1 MWFWIRMLT
10 LYTIESLLDV
20 FSFDF
25 NQIHI
30 ANLQFEPNEKQ
41 KKNRY
46 SKFQW
51 WLYTLCVFFMH
62 SGVYSKKKIG
72 LKINK
77 NTSKIHQTKSLTYLK
92 CLNWYREEG
101 KYKKATHTHTQHN
114 ASIAKTIIQFNKDIS
129 SRSYQNK
136 TCLLWLFAAFTNRS
150 KHFIIRL
157 CFSLQHHSRARYSNT
172 LTKRSK
178 NVSLSF
184 YLWSLDYVKSITVYL
199 VDSGSFFPDSVIIS
213 NSVDARKRMAV
224 GHYFGNKGFGRRH
237 FNWSFIIRKRDYLT
251 PIERCTTLGFFP
263 SRSLELK
270 KSKK

>member
-41 KKNRY
+41 KKIATPN
-46 SKFQW
+46 SNGDCI
-51 WLYTLCVFFMH
+51 LCVCFLCIA
-62 SGVYSKKKIG
+62 VYIPKKIG

-101 KYKKATHTHTQHN
+101 KYKKATHTHNT
-114 ASIAKTIIQFNKDIS
+114 SIAKTIIQFNKDIS

-150 KHFIIRL
+150 KNFIIRL

-199 VDSGSFFPDSVIIS
+199 VDSESFFPDSVIIS
-213 NSVDARKRMAV
+213 NS
-224 GHYFGNKGFGRRH
+224 GGRTQE
-237 FNWSFIIRKRDYLT
+237 NGSGPLLWK
-251 PIERCTTLGFFP
+251 
-263 SRSLELK
+263 
-270 KSKK
+270 